1 MEEQSMRVIG
11 LDPGKITSWSDGE
24 DTGSFPADDGK
35 VVAHFAEHLDIDVAY
50 IEGAYVHE
58 KKTNY
63 SHIIQHCIRIGR
75 LIQAFESLDIRVV
88 VVPAMTWK
96 SQVLVIGGERVINNT
111 AAQKILRAVRRKKE
125 GIDMT
130 KVEWKYTVGAEDY
143 RYNTNI
149 YDNIQDIE
157 ELVGDDVIIEAV
169 NRYLP
174 IQIREEIDTLIREG
188 ESPENIR
195 LALKGDDPVEDILEN
210 IEELT
215 PAQFER
221 FKAGFV
227 KLIEP

>member
-111 AAQKILRAVRRKKE
+111 AAQKKAAIKAAKLLGVTTKDHNIADAVCIQYYGQCAEKRRA
-125 GIDMT
+125 
-130 KVEWKYTVGAEDY
+130 
-143 RYNTNI
+143 
-149 YDNIQDIE
+149 
-157 ELVGDDVIIEAV
+157 
-169 NRYLP
+169 
-174 IQIREEIDTLIREG
+174 
-188 ESPENIR
+188 
-195 LALKGDDPVEDILEN
+195 
-210 IEELT
+210 LT
-215 PAQFER
+215 
-221 FKAGFV
+221 
-227 KLIEP
+227 